1 MKKLNFLIAAFFGLG
16 VLVAQAQIQKGNLLI
31 KNATVLTVTKGNLE
45 SSDVLVQNGVI
56 TQIGKNLTAPA
67 GVSTLDATGKY
78 LMPGIIDAHS
88 HVGLDVVNEGSAP
101 ITSEI
106 RMKDV
111 VNPTEIGI
119 YRALAGGVTVSHA
132 MHGSANGV
140 LGWHFVLQP
149 RWLSHAWHVKR

>member
-1 MKKLNFLIAAFFGLG
+1 MKKLNLLIAAFFGLG
-16 VLVAQAQIQKGNLLI
+16 VLVSQAQVQKGNVLI

-45 SSDVLVQNGVI
+45 SSDVLVQNGII

-67 GVSTLDATGKY
+67 GVTAIDATGKY
-78 LMPGIIDAHS
+78 VMPGIIDAHS

-111 VNPTEIGI
+111 VNPTE
-119 YRALAGGVTVSHA
+119 R
-132 MHGSANGV
+132 NGV
-140 LGWHFVLQP
+140 STACKSLLLKF
-149 RWLSHAWHVKR
+149 